1 MEEIIPLTKDLMRFK
16 SMHSRPE
23 EIKACAEFI
32 EHLLTLWDVK
42 YRRMDKENIPSIFVL
57 PQRDY
62 APVLLMSHIDVVDA
76 PDPLFV
82 PVEREGQLYGR
93 GSVDDKYAVALSL
106 VLLKEQLQEM
116 QKRGGGQENL
126 PFGILITGDEE
137 IGGHCGAKEA
147 LREIKTDFCIALDGG
162 ALHRIV
168 KKEKGILRL
177 KLISRGKAAHGAR
190 PWLGENAID
199 KLIHD
204 YLIMRTWFQE
214 SSPDHWHRTMN
225 FSMIHAGKSLNQV
238 PDYAEALFDVRYTE
252 NDNLDEMLEQL
263 QSKIQGE
270 IVVTAREPL
279 FLGGESPY
287 LGLLLEICAGAEVG
301 FEHGASDA
309 RFLQEHGISGIV
321 WGADGDLSQHS
332 TEEHVNI
339 ESINRLYRILDGF
352 MKKIEKKSESDYR
365 VVEMPPCR
373 VESKAPKP
381 QS

>member
-1 MEEIIPLTKDLMRFK
+1 MEEIIRLTKDLMRFK

-62 APVLLMSHIDVVDA
+62 SPVLLMSHIDVVDA

-116 QKRGGGQENL
+116 QKSGGGQETL

-137 IGGHCGAKEA
+137 IGGHSGAKEA
-147 LREIKTDFCIALDGG
+147 LKEIKTDFCIALDGG

-177 KLISRGKAAHGAR
+177 KLISRGKAAHAAR
-190 PWLGENAID
+190 PWLGDNAID
-199 KLIHD
+199 KLIKD
-204 YLIMRTWFQE
+204 YLSMRTFFQE
-214 SSPDHWHRTMN
+214 SSPDHWHKTLN
-225 FSMIHAGKSLNQV
+225 FSIIQAGKSPNQV
-238 PDYAEALFDVRYTE
+238 PDYAEALFDIRFTE
-252 NDNLDEMLEQL
+252 EDNMDEVVQ
-263 QSKIQGE
+263 QIRSDIQGE
-270 IVVTAREPL
+270 IEVTAREPL

-287 LGLLLEICAGAEVG
+287 LELLLEIAAGAEVG

-339 ESINRLYRILDGF
+339 ESITRLYRILDGF
-352 MKKIEKKSESDYR
+352 MKKIEKNR
-365 VVEMPPCR
+365 NQIMGG
-373 VESKAPKP
+373 
-381 QS
+381 